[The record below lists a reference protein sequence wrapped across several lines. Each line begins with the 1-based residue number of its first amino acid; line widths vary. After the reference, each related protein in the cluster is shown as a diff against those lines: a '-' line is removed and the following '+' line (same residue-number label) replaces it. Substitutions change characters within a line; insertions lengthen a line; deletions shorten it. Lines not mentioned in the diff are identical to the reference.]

1 VLKRYELRAILW
13 EHFMKFWANETEAE
27 DNFYLCD
34 KLKKVYVNRPRSIEE
49 FQENSRHEIPTMPI
63 HQLQRVSRNIA

>member
-1 VLKRYELRAILW
+1 
-13 EHFMKFWANETEAE
+13 MKFSANETEAE
-27 DNFYLCD
+27 DCGLLIKDNFYLCD

-49 FQENSRHEIPTMPI
+49 LQENSRHEIPTIPI